1 MCLLSLLTAL
11 LVMGKCS
18 LLERKAEKGKEGEE
32 EREGQAGWEG
42 GETKTEFKQHSKRA
56 CPIKGFFMLKM
67 ESILPT

>member
-18 LLERKAEKGKEGEE
+18 LLERKAEKGK
-32 EREGQAGWEG
+32 G